1 MHRDKKGGWRT
12 TAAARILSVVL
23 GASMVLSLMPCE
35 GLAWALAGEEVAVQ
49 ADDAAGALTDEL
61 EIEEVPDVDEGL
73 AEDKDALAEGEDAE
87 EALTED
93 QGNDLVV
100 EEEDAVKAI
109 VEEPAAAKGD
119 NVPEW
124 AVDDGADAPALTAQA
139 ALPARYDLR
148 GDGFVTPVKAQ
159 TPWGSCW
166 AFGGIAAAESSILSS
181 MGVTYADTVRA
192 GSPLDLSERH
202 LSWFAPHPI
211 TEADD
216 PEQVGEGTYTLFDG
230 NHTYDAGGS
239 SIFVT
244 TLFSQGVGPVPE
256 SLFPYRGVDE
266 NGESHTLADLIEA
279 DSEYAVLAFFAN
291 MTGNTVEGY
300 RVVMQNA
307 ADKAGITY
315 DQQIQNMLKLMRTNY
330 AAFIPCYANFEDWT
344 IPATD
349 ANGRSNR
356 IRPYSQVFKD
366 GNVLPEY
373 LETDGKGDKVPSA
386 ASMTAMKQELANG
399 HGVAI
404 RYKSDTSLPGQAGDN
419 RYINTDTWAQYTFEV
434 EGPDH
439 GVCVVGYDDSYPASN
454 FTHTVYK
461 QEAGSW
467 VEDTAASAMTTPPG
481 NGAWIIKNSWGSETD
496 VMTDDLG
503 NEVGRGTYGVR
514 DASGKATGYYY
525 LSYYDKSIKVPETMT
540 FSSNL
545 VGPTGTLGIFQH
557 DYMAA
562 TDGVY
567 TMNDA
572 STVMS
577 SANVFDLKTE
587 HGDQV
592 LKSVATRTSGLNQR
606 VTFAIYQMNDGAKD
620 PTDGELL
627 YRTSTNFEYAGFH
640 RLDLDVPITM
650 SAGHKY
656 SVVSTVSELNGTG
669 RTYTVSANKG
679 VSQEFVNWY
688 NKLKGKV
695 VLFMYDKAVV
705 NKGESFLY
713 KDGKWVDWSEYVP
726 TIPLDSGSPQ
736 GSPGECYI
744 DQYPID
750 NFSIKLYTVL
760 AEHAHAFT
768 YSASGDT
775 ITATCGGAGACDVT
789 EGLALTIAAP
799 ADLTYDGRAKAA
811 TIVGGYSTTAF
822 PGGHAIRYYRGGEQ
836 VKASDVVGAG
846 DYVATLTAGGATAS
860 VSFAIE
866 RAPLTSMAKVS
877 ARTYAGKAI
886 SPTPAVRSGDTALA
900 AGTDFS
906 YSYKSNAAPG
916 TATVTAT
923 GKGNYRGTVSAS
935 FKIGLARPARPA
947 TTAYP
952 SKGEVVASW
961 GAVKGAKSYQLQWR
975 RAGGAWQTRSAKSL
989 RHTVTG
995 LKAGALCEF
1004 RVRAVA
1010 GSVTSA
1016 WSEPFRRWMRA
1027 SADVKAAPGRAQ
1039 GSVTATWGADKA
1051 ATGGYKVFVYSKKGG
1066 ELLATR
1072 AAKAGATSATVG
1084 GLRSGRTYYVRVR
1097 PYRVESG
1104 TTYTGVISGYRAAK
1118 AK

>member
-1 MHRDKKGGWRT
+1 MNGKENKKLNWRNVP
-12 TAAARILSVVL
+12 AVRILSVAL
-23 GASMVLSLMPCE
+23 SALMALSLMPCE
-35 GLAWALAGEEVAVQ
+35 GLAWALAREEVAVQ
-49 ADDAAGALTDEL
+49 ADDVAGALADER
-61 EIEEVPDVDEGL
+61 EIEEL
-73 AEDKDALAEGEDAE
+73 AEDQDAK

-93 QGNDLVV
+93 QGDIVADEDVV
-100 EEEDAVKAI
+100 EEADHVESVEPA
-109 VEEPAAAKGD
+109 VEEPAAAKKDDGI
-119 NVPEW
+119 PEW
-124 AVDDGADAPALTAQA
+124 AVDDDPDAAAPKLTAQA
-139 ALPARYDLR
+139 ELPTRYDLR
-148 GDGFVTPVKAQ
+148 EYGVVTPVKSQA
-159 TPWGSCW
+159 PWGSCW
-166 AFGGIAAAESSILSS
+166 SFGATAAAETSILSA
-181 MGVTYADTVRA
+181 MGETYD
-192 GSPLDLSERH
+192 SLPLDLSEHHLAYFAMKPITDAEDPTHSQMGEGLH
-202 LSWFAPHPI
+202 LSNGS
-211 TEADD
+211 TDYTGLLDSGGD
-216 PEQVGEGTYTLFDG
+216 PFHASTLFAMG
-230 NHTYDAGGS
+230 AGP
-239 SIFVT
+239 FT
-244 TLFSQGVGPVPE
+244 E
-256 SLFPYRGVDE
+256 SVFPYRGK
-266 NGESHTLADLIEA
+266 NALT
-279 DSEYAVLAFFAN
+279 EYAYTRDNKQALLDTLIKPRFEEVSGKTLEQYMADAKTAGRTLTAEQAYEEVYEALLNKYESSDNYCSEDDWSIPDEDRFSR
-291 MTGNTVEGY
+291 TGS
-300 RVVMQNA
+300 
-307 ADKAGITY
+307 
-315 DQQIQNMLKLMRTNY
+315 
-330 AAFIPCYANFEDWT
+330 FELT
-344 IPATD
+344 
-349 ANGRSNR
+349 
-356 IRPYSQVFKD
+356 D
-366 GNVLPEY
+366 GNLLPDIK
-373 LETDGKGDKVPSA
+373 TADGQRA
-386 ASMTAMKQELANG
+386 TKQELLNG
-399 HGVAI
+399 RGVAAVI
-404 RYKSDTSLPGQAGDN
+404 KADDSRPGENGN
-419 RYINTDTWAQYTFEV
+419 RMYLNQEHWAQYC
-434 EGPDH
+434 D
-439 GVCVVGYDDSYPASN
+439 
-454 FTHTVYK
+454 
-461 QEAGSW
+461 
-467 VEDTAASAMTTPPG
+467 EDTFSHAVCIVGWDDNYPVQNFNSDRRPNNP
-481 NGAWIIKNSWGSETD
+481 GAWLAKNSWGSETD
-496 VMTDDLG
+496 AGPDDLG
-503 NEVGRGTYGVR
+503 NVVNKGNWGELK
-514 DASGKATGYYY
+514 DGKHTGYFWI
-525 LSYYDKSIKVPETMT
+525 SYEDKSIRKAETYE
-540 FSSNL
+540 FSIQVDWLNDYQCL
-545 VGPTGTLGIFQH
+545 QY
-557 DYMAA
+557 DYMPAQYGYLELPEA
-562 TDGVY
+562 GSSEVI
-567 TMNDA
+567 
-572 STVMS
+572 ST
-577 SANVFDLKTE
+577 ANVFEVPDDREIKALSAFAPVTNTRITLALYLL
-587 HGDQV
+587 DD
-592 LKSVATRTSGLNQR
+592 KSQN
-606 VTFAIYQMNDGAKD
+606 
-620 PTDGELL
+620 PTDGQIL
-627 YRTSTNFEYAGFH
+627 YRTSKNCEYAGYH
-640 RLDLDVPITM
+640 RFDVDLPVTVNAGDRIALVSTASTVDANGQRQYKYGV
-650 SAGHKY
+650 SAGYSETYIQSMNEKLPPSKQY
-656 SVVSTVSELNGTG
+656 PTYAKSVVNE
-669 RTYTVSANKG
+669 
-679 VSQEFVNWY
+679 
-688 NKLKGKV
+688 
-695 VLFMYDKAVV
+695 
-705 NKGESFLY
+705 GESFLY
-713 KDGKWVDWSEYVP
+713 RQGAWQDWTIERAELMADGNVVE
-726 TIPLDSGSPQ
+726 L
-736 GSPGECYI
+736 
-744 DQYPID
+744 D
-750 NFSIKLYTVL
+750 NFGLKVYTVS
-760 AEHAHAFT
+760 ADHAHAFT